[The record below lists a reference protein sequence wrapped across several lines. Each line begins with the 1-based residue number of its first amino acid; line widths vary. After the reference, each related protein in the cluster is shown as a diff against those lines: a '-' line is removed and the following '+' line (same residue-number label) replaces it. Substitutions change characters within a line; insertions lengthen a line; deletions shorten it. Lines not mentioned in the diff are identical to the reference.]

1 LRDKAEAFPG
11 ELADAVGGA
20 VEEATRRLNT
30 DFRGQ
35 KALREAQFSGER
47 NVLSSRIEALE
58 ARAESQRAQVAAPLP
73 RFPTPLASAPRFGSL
88 GAMYRRDASHAHR
101 LPEAHPRSPEAILL
115 AREIARRRTF
125 AIISHPDAGKTTLTE
140 KLLLYGGAIHLAGS
154 VKARRAERH
163 ATSDWMEMEKE
174 RGISITASVLHFDY
188 QGFRINLLDT
198 PGHQDFSE
206 DTYRALTAADSA
218 IMLLDNRKGVEAQ
231 TRKLFSVCR
240 KRRLPIFTFV
250 NKCDRVGEDP
260 FGLMD
265 DVEADLGIA
274 CYAATWP
281 VRQDGRLVGVCD
293 REAGEIHLYARADDH
308 GQSRPE
314 SIVLDLRDPALDDH
328 LAPQVLDPLR
338 EELEILSAA
347 SGASDPAALDRGEA
361 TPVFFGSA
369 LTNFGVDVFLSRFLQ
384 LAPPPRPRESQRGPV
399 DPVQEPFSGFVFKVQ
414 ANMDPRHRDRVA
426 FLRVCSGGFQA
437 GVEAVV
443 PRTGRILRLAEPQEL
458 MARERSAGS
467 DAVAGDIVG
476 LHDRGSLRVGDT
488 VAVSRDLEYP
498 GVPRFSPEQFAN
510 VRLEDPMRRKHL
522 DRGLRHLAEEGT
534 ILLLFSHSLSGP
546 VPIVGAV
553 GRLQFDVLMD
563 RLKREYGVSVR
574 LETLAYHCARWVT
587 GPEEDIHR
595 IASGYARKRVA
606 DADGLPMILFENDWV
621 LARTLEEEKRLRFH
635 DVQPSP
641 GKPRSVPTPGV
652 PSEGPGT
659 A

>member
-1 LRDKAEAFPG
+1 MIERDTPG
-11 ELADAVGGA
+11 KQLIQ
-20 VEEATRRLNT
+20 EATPDGIR
-30 DFRGQ
+30 Q
-35 KALREAQFSGER
+35 VPSGTGTR
-47 NVLSSRIEALE
+47 
-58 ARAESQRAQVAAPLP
+58 
-73 RFPTPLASAPRFGSL
+73 PTP
-88 GAMYRRDASHAHR
+88 SHRAR
-101 LPEAHPRSPEAILL
+101 L

-154 VKARRAERH
+154 VKARRAMRH

-218 IMLLDNRKGVEAQ
+218 IMLLDNRRGVETQ

-274 CYAATWP
+274 CFAVTWP
-281 VRQDGRLVGVCD
+281 VRRDGRLIGVCD
-293 REAGEIHLYARADDH
+293 RETGRIHLYTRADDH

-314 SIVLDLRDPALDDH
+314 ALVLGIDDPRLEDLLEPV
-328 LAPQVLDPLR
+328 VLDPLR
-338 EELEILSAA
+338 EELEILSVASEAA
-347 SGASDPAALDRGEA
+347 DHEALGQGEA

-369 LTNFGVDVFLSRFLQ
+369 LTNFGVDVFLGRFLE
-384 LAPPPRPRESQRGPV
+384 LAPPPMPRESLDGPV
-399 DPVQEPFSGFVFKVQ
+399 DPVDEPFSGFVFKVQ

-426 FLRVCSGGFQA
+426 FLRVCSGSFEA
-437 GVEAVV
+437 GEEAVI
-443 PRTGRILRLAEPQEL
+443 PRSGRSIRLAEPQEL
-458 MARERSAGS
+458 MARERSLGS
-467 DAVAGDIVG
+467 EAVAGDVVG
-476 LHDRGSLRVGDT
+476 LHDRGNLRVGDT
-488 VAVSRDLEYP
+488 VAVSRNLEYP
-498 GVPRFSPEQFAN
+498 GVPRFSPERFAN
-510 VRLEDPMRRKHL
+510 VHLEDPMRRKHL

-553 GRLQFDVLMD
+553 GQLQFDVLVD

-574 LETLAYHCARWVT
+574 LEALSYHCARWVT
-587 GPEEDIHR
+587 GPEEDIRR
-595 IASGYARKRVA
+595 IASAYGRKRVA
-606 DADGLPMILFENDWV
+606 DADGLPMILFDNEWV
-621 LARTLEEEKRLRFH
+621 LGRTLEEEKQLRFH
-635 DVQPSP
+635 DVQP
-641 GKPRSVPTPGV
+641 
-652 PSEGPGT
+652 GT
-659 A
+659 ARLS

>member
-1 LRDKAEAFPG
+1 MNETDATDLR
-11 ELADAVGGA
+11 
-20 VEEATRRLNT
+20 
-30 DFRGQ
+30 
-35 KALREAQFSGER
+35 
-47 NVLSSRIEALE
+47 
-58 ARAESQRAQVAAPLP
+58 PL
-73 RFPTPLASAPRFGSL
+73 
-88 GAMYRRDASHAHR
+88 
-101 LPEAHPRSPEAILL
+101 EAHPSPGTLPRSPGADRL

-154 VKARRAERH
+154 VKARRALRH
-163 ATSDWMEMEKE
+163 ATSDWMEMEQE

-265 DVEADLGIA
+265 DVETDLGIA

-281 VRQDGRLVGVCD
+281 VRRDGRLIGVCD
-293 REAGEIHLYARADDH
+293 REAGRIHLYTRIDDH

-314 SIVLDLRDPALDDH
+314 SLTLDLEDPGLEDLLEPA
-328 LAPQVLDPLR
+328 VLGPLR
-338 EELEILSAA
+338 EELELLSVA
-347 SGASDPAALDRGEA
+347 SGAVDPRALNRGEA

-369 LTNFGVDVFLSRFLQ
+369 LTNFGVDVFLERFLE
-384 LAPPPRPRESQRGPV
+384 LAPPPTPREGRNGPV
-399 DPVQEPFSGFVFKVQ
+399 DPVKEPFSGFVFKVQ

-426 FLRVCSGGFQA
+426 FLRVCSGSFETGA
-437 GVEAVV
+437 EAVV
-443 PRTGRILRLAEPQEL
+443 PRTGRTLRLTEPQEL
-458 MARERSAGS
+458 MARERSIGS
-467 DAVAGDIVG
+467 EAVAGDVVG

-498 GVPRFSPEQFAN
+498 GVPRFSPERFAS

-534 ILLLFSHSLSGP
+534 ILLLSSHSLGGP

-553 GRLQFDVLMD
+553 GQLQFDVLVD

-574 LETLAYHCARWVT
+574 LEPLPYHCARWVT
-587 GPEEDIHR
+587 GPEKDIQR
-595 IASGYARKRVA
+595 TAGGYGRKQVA
-606 DADGLPMILFENDWV
+606 DSDGLPMILFDNEWI
-621 LARTLEEEKRLRFH
+621 LQRTLEDEKHLRFH
-635 DVQPSP
+635 DVQPGGRTSQAASAQEEQV
-641 GKPRSVPTPGV
+641 GASGNT
-652 PSEGPGT
+652 
-659 A
+659 